1 MVSLFLRLVG
11 LGLASKVVKLLRQCC
26 CVVVAE
32 FLHLD
37 VEFRFVV
44 NIVVPQLLHLL
55 VKLGFLSRIIIAK
68 FLHLSIKVLFNT
80 CIVLAQF
87 ADRSLVPL
95 VLFFL
100 LILQCLFMKVTCSFL
115 VCL

>member
-1 MVSLFLRLVG
+1 
-11 LGLASKVVKLLRQCC
+11 
-26 CVVVAE
+26 
-32 FLHLD
+32 
-37 VEFRFVV
+37 
-44 NIVVPQLLHLL
+44 LL

-80 CIVLAQF
+80 CIVLAQL

-95 VLFFL
+95 FLFFL
-100 LILQCLFMKVTCSFL
+100 LILQCLFMQVTSSFL